1 MRIAKEHAI
10 GFWFLPHNDG
20 HRFFDSQYTPK
31 QYNHACSE
39 NRSARCKKEPPN
51 QLWISEHTFSDHQT
65 IEVYIPPSSI
75 THLQRDKY
83 IQKAMKEKNNYARS
97 ARLSS
102 LVCALKPVLIAD
114 TERVEPQ
121 DSHCTKY
128 KRLSLDK
135 IVSGLLQV
143 LQVTYSTDKMIVS
156 ASNMCYDSFAPYDP
170 LPI

>member
-1 MRIAKEHAI
+1 M
-10 GFWFLPHNDG
+10 
-20 HRFFDSQYTPK
+20 
-31 QYNHACSE
+31 
-39 NRSARCKKEPPN
+39 
-51 QLWISEHTFSDHQT
+51 
-65 IEVYIPPSSI
+65 
-75 THLQRDKY
+75 HLQGGKIY
-83 IQKAMKEKNNYARS
+83 SKATRENNYARS

-143 LQVTYSTDKMIVS
+143 LQVTYSTDTRVVS
-156 ASNMCYDSFAPYDP
+156 ASNIGY
-170 LPI
+170 